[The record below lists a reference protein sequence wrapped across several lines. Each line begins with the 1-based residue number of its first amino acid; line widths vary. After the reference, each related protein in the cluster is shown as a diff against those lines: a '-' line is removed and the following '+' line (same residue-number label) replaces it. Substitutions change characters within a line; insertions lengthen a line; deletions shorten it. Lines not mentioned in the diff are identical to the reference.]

1 MATRRVPVAGSILA
15 DRYELRDV
23 IGTGGMATVHRARDL
38 RLGRE
43 VAVKL
48 LIPSLASDPVVRRRF
63 EAEANAAARISHPNV
78 VTVFDTNERDG
89 EPFIVMECLSGAT
102 LAGAL
107 ENGALSCERVRR
119 IALEVLCGLAAAHDL
134 GVIHRDIK
142 PSNLL
147 IAGDGSIKI
156 ADFGIAKSLASV
168 DHTATGD
175 VVGSMAYIAP
185 ERLEGQQAT
194 ARSDLY
200 SLGVVLYEAAT
211 GCKPFAGES
220 PAAVAHAIVVAEPK
234 PLREARPDIDIY
246 LANAIERAMA
256 KLPGARFA
264 TAAEM
269 STGLQRPELEST
281 MAVATA
287 DLFDE
292 PTQAVPLPRPIAAPN
307 AGAAPNPGATHR
319 LATVPP
325 DPARVQPHRWS
336 RGSLA
341 FAAVLIAVA
350 LAAALFLMAARPN
363 VSPAAS
369 TPPTVTSIPHPA
381 TSPAPTTPLPQQL
394 QDGLQQLENAV
405 KP

>member
-1 MATRRVPVAGSILA
+1 MARRRVPVAGCMLA
-15 DRYELRDV
+15 GRYELRDL
-23 IGTGGMATVHRARDL
+23 IGAGGMATVHRAWDV

-78 VTVFDTNERDG
+78 VTVFDANERDG

-102 LAGAL
+102 LAGELAH
-107 ENGALSCERVRR
+107 GALPCERVRR
-119 IALEVLCGLAAAHDL
+119 VALDVLSGLAAAHDL
-134 GVIHRDIK
+134 GVVHRDVK

-147 IAGDGSIKI
+147 IAADGSIKI

-185 ERLEGQQAT
+185 ERLEGHVAN

-200 SLGVVLYEAAT
+200 SLGVVLYESAT
-211 GCKPFAGES
+211 GCKPFAGDT
-220 PAAVAHAIVVAEPK
+220 PAAVAHAVIAGAPQHV
-234 PLREARPDIDIY
+234 RQARPDIDDV
-246 LANAIERAMA
+246 LASAIERSMA
-256 KLPGARFA
+256 TRPEDRFA
-264 TAAEM
+264 SAGKMTA
-269 STGLQRPELEST
+269 SLRRPELERTIAIS
-281 MAVATA
+281 ATT
-287 DLFDE
+287 LFDE
-292 PTQAVPLPRPIAAPN
+292 PTQAVRVQA
-307 AGAAPNPGATHR
+307 PGATRR
-319 LATVPP
+319 LEKVPHER
-325 DPARVQPHRWS
+325 ARVEPHRWS

-341 FAAVLIAVA
+341 FAAVLIAVV
-350 LAAALFLMAARPN
+350 LAAALFLMEERPN
-363 VSPAAS
+363 VTPSVS
-369 TPPTVTSIPHPA
+369 TPTTVPAVVHPVTA
-381 TSPAPTTPLPQQL
+381 GPAPTAPLPKPL